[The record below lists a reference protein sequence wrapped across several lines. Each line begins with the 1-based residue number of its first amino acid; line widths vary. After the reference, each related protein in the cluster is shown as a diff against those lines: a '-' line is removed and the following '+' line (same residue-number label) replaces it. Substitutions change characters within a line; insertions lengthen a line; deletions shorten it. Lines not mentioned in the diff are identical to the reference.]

1 MGHMKRIGGTAGS
14 GGQTWRE
21 AGSAS
26 AVPPG
31 DPSFRTAGHT
41 AESEPEPARARS
53 FEWSD
58 SDGLNRLARLND
70 VARERFTATSRR
82 FWHYSLAGSVVLAAF
97 LALAVPTYGWAP
109 FVLLGVPA
117 VIGCLPA
124 TFRDTFGEHAYA
136 IGHLTWLV
144 ALGFGAAFT
153 GGADSFLLP
162 LLPALAL
169 GLFSRLHPRMATTYV
184 LVAFVLGSLPVLVT
198 DWAGVVRFPWLI
210 GSSAVTLITLTLF
223 GAQMA
228 SRELKHRDEATIDQL
243 TGLLNRRG
251 LDDRLA
257 QLSQRAL
264 VIGADTPIAL
274 LAADLDHFKAIN
286 DTYGHLRGDEV
297 LRDVAAMIRRQLR
310 RFELAYRMGGE
321 EFLIVLPG
329 QDAAGASAIAE
340 SIRTAIELG
349 RPGGIDVTV
358 SLGVAAGSVADTDG
372 RRLLHAADSAVYAA
386 KRAGRN
392 RIAVAQANPQP
403 LPPAFP
409 EAHALA
415 S

>member
-1 MGHMKRIGGTAGS
+1 MKRFGGLAAIGERATSLDA
-14 GGQTWRE
+14 RPD
-21 AGSAS
+21 AP
-26 AVPPG
+26 V
-31 DPSFRTAGHT
+31 DP
-41 AESEPEPARARS
+41 E
-53 FEWSD
+53 
-58 SDGLNRLARLND
+58 GLTPLARLND

-82 FWHYSLAGSVVLAAF
+82 FWRYSFAGSVVLAAF
-97 LALAVPTYGWAP
+97 LALAVPTYGWGP
-109 FVLLGVPA
+109 FALLGLPA
-117 VIGCLPA
+117 VLGCLPA
-124 TFRDTFGEHAYA
+124 MFRDSLREHAYA
-136 IGHLTWLV
+136 LGHLTWLV
-144 ALGFGAAFT
+144 TVGVAAALT

-169 GLFSRLHPRMATTYV
+169 GLFSRLHPRMATIYV
-184 LVAFVLGSLPVLVT
+184 LVAFVLGSLPVLIT

-228 SRELKHRDEATIDQL
+228 TREIKHRGEATIDQL

-251 LDDRLA
+251 LDDRLTE
-257 QLSQRAL
+257 LSQRAF

-274 LAADLDHFKAIN
+274 LAADLDHFKTIN

-297 LRDVAAMIRRQLR
+297 LRDVAAIIRRQLR

-329 QDAAGASAIAE
+329 QDAAGATAIAE

-349 RPGGIDVTV
+349 RPGGIDVTISV
-358 SLGVAAGSVADTDG
+358 GVAAGSVADTDG
-372 RRLLHAADSAVYAA
+372 RRLLHAADAAVYAA

-392 RIAVAQANPQP
+392 RIAVAPVTP
-403 LPPAFP
+403 HPATPFTP
-409 EAHALA
+409 AHALA